1 MRLVQIK
8 NASKSATERKS
19 TEIKLGDEPG
29 SVKAVFA
36 TMNVVDKD
44 GDITV
49 PGAFGNQNVVISA
62 YGHESWDGALP
73 VGAGR
78 IYEAGNEAIFEGK
91 FFLTSTIGKDHYE
104 TIKALQEAGQP
115 SEWSYGFDKEEW
127 GYIDYEGRQVRQLR
141 KNLVYEVSPVLV
153 GAGQNTRTLAMKGLQ
168 YADQAGALLADA
180 DAFLERT
187 KALAALRLK
196 EGRVLSSAN
205 RSRIESVVGG
215 MKTVI
220 ADLESLLT
228 ETAPSTDDG
237 KGLASQLALLKM
249 QYDALKG

>member
-1 MRLVQIK
+1 
-8 NASKSATERKS
+8 
-19 TEIKLGDEPG
+19 
-29 SVKAVFA
+29 
-36 TMNVVDKD
+36 MNVVDKD

-115 SEWSYGFDKEEW
+115 SEWSYGFDKKEW

-180 DAFLERT
+180 EAFLERT